1 MKVQRKLMI
10 LSLSGILGLG
20 IAVGGATFALF
31 SSNATNAN
39 NQFTAGTLKIT
50 SNRDDV
56 PTSGPM
62 FYTNV
67 TADMPGIDPTGIW
80 APGDKQTR
88 GLFLKNEGT
97 LRAKLKTVSV
107 TNEEGSNI
115 GENAKFTNKA
125 KVVIWQVKWF
135 NSVGLNGKQ
144 TNLTATQMDKIMN
157 FLNDGYKEWATENP
171 GADPTQDSN
180 WKSQLLQAENL
191 ILMQHINDIM
201 GTPGATVSDDLV
213 KVTDLYGANLA
224 DLLSTADVSSLN
236 IIAEP
241 GKTELLAFTVELPLN
256 SDNTYQGISAN
267 LTFKTYW
274 EQVRNN

>member
-1 MKVQRKLMI
+1 MI